1 MSWSFVFSS
10 SCIELTPNRFAH
22 YLASE
27 RVDNRPG
34 LPRDEEK
41 HVIGPIE
48 VFDNRLTPLVV
59 PPATALLNTLQGL
72 GGNKATSSR
81 ECCGCIRWDCVIAA
95 APGLQNERY

>member
-1 MSWSFVFSS
+1 MATYS
-10 SCIELTPNRFAH
+10 PNRFAWPQFVKAH

-41 HVIGPIE
+41 HVIGAIE
-48 VFDNRLTPLVV
+48 VFDDRLTPLVA

-72 GGNKATSSR
+72 GG
-81 ECCGCIRWDCVIAA
+81 D
-95 APGLQNERY
+95 PL